1 MKKKLL
7 ALLLALTMAFTL
19 AACGSGGEGG
29 GDEASGDSIK
39 VGLIGPV
46 TGNNASFGNAMVE
59 GARLTV
65 EQINAAGGILGKQV
79 ELIEADDRGDPTEC
93 MNAFNNMV
101 AEGVKYIIGSA
112 TSGATAAITSMAN
125 EEEIVLISPSA
136 TADDITTED
145 DYVFRACFKDSL
157 QGDIAAA
164 WVEQQGITKV
174 GTIECSA
181 DTYSSGLVKSFTAAC
196 QARGI
201 EVVAA
206 ESTAT
211 MDAQDFTN
219 QFTSMVNAGAELVYA
234 IYYYDAVGAFMVPQ
248 ARAAGYDGII
258 MGADGFDGTLDYVS
272 EGTDYTAFNNV
283 VYTNHYDATDS
294 SPVVA
299 EYVEAYQAEYGTMP
313 LCFAALASD
322 CMMMLKTA
330 IETAGGADDASAV
343 RDALADTSV
352 TYEGVTGT
360 FNLDETGTP
369 VKGAAVIE
377 FVYDESVGGME
388 GLGTQLITTISAD
401 DLA

>member
-7 ALLLALTMAFTL
+7 AALLALCMVFAL
-19 AACGSGGEGG
+19 AACGGEPAGDDETG
-29 GDEASGDSIK
+29 GDTIK

-59 GARLTV
+59 GARMTV
-65 EQINAAGGILGKQV
+65 AQINENGGILGKQV
-79 ELIEADDRGDPTEC
+79 VLIEADDRGDPTEC
-93 MNAFNNMV
+93 GNAFNNMV
-101 AEGVKYIIGSA
+101 SEGVKFIIGSA

-136 TADDITTED
+136 TADDITTAD

-174 GTIECSA
+174 GTIMCSA

-196 QARGI
+196 EARGI
-201 EVVAA
+201 KVVAA

-211 MDAQDFTN
+211 MAAQDFTN

-234 IYYYDAVGAFMVPQ
+234 IYYYDAVGAFLVPQ
-248 ARAAGYDGII
+248 ARAAGFDGII

-272 EGTDYTAFNNV
+272 EGTDYNVFNDV

-294 SPVVA
+294 SPVVS
-299 EYVEAYQAEYGTMP
+299 EYVTAYQAEYGTLP

-322 CMMMLKTA
+322 CLMMLQKA
-330 IETAGGADDASAV
+330 IETAGTADDAAAV
-343 RDALADTSV
+343 REALADTSV

-360 FNLDETGTP
+360 FNLDESGTP

-377 FVYDESVGGME
+377 FVYDETVGGVE
-388 GLGTQLITTISAD
+388 GLGTQLVTTISAD